1 MTTHHVVI
9 DGSNIATEG
18 RSTPSLKQ
26 LDDAITAF
34 REEYP
39 AADITVVVD
48 ASFAHRIDPAER
60 KRHDKAEEKG
70 VLVSPPAG
78 AIGRGDGFL
87 LQIADRTGAA
97 VLSNDS
103 FQEFHGQYAWLFD
116 PGRLIG
122 GKPVPAVGW
131 IFSLRSPV
139 RGAKSDKA
147 MREAKSDGKSKKEV
161 KAAIAEATK
170 TALAPGAK
178 AKKRP
183 RKRGGRKAPAAPST
197 SQPAAVNE
205 PKPFL
210 EFVIDHPIGSKVTG
224 EVVEFSSHG
233 GHVVVDGVR
242 CYAPLA
248 GLGDPPPTSVKSVL
262 KKGETREFAVQAV
275 DAPRRGID
283 LALPRV
289 AAKQRPAKKGRAVA
303 KAASPPG
310 TPAAKEAAVAKK
322 GAKKQAAKGTG
333 AKKKAV
339 AKSAAGK
346 TGAKKTTSAKKAAAP
361 KTGAK
366 KTTSAKKAAKRASA
380 KKPAAGK
387 TGAKKPA
394 KRKALSAISRRR

>member
-26 LDDAITAF
+26 LDDAVTAF

-48 ASFAHRIDPAER
+48 ASFEHRIDPAER
-60 KRHDKAEEKG
+60 KRYDKADEKG

-183 RKRGGRKAPAAPST
+183 RKRGGRKSPAEPSA

-210 EFVIDHPIGSKVTG
+210 KFVIDHPIGSKVTG
-224 EVVEFSSHG
+224 EVAEFSSHG
-233 GHVVVDGVR
+233 GHVLVDGVR

-262 KKGETREFAVQAV
+262 KKGETREFVVQAV
-275 DAPRRGID
+275 HAPRRGID

-289 AAKQRPAKKGRAVA
+289 AAKQRPTKGRAVA
-303 KAASPPG
+303 KTASPARK
-310 TPAAKEAAVAKK
+310 PAAKAAPVAKK
-322 GAKKQAAKGTG
+322 GVKKTAAKGTG
-333 AKKKAV
+333 AKKKA
-339 AKSAAGK
+339 A
-346 TGAKKTTSAKKAAAP
+346 
-361 KTGAK
+361 
-366 KTTSAKKAAKRASA
+366 A

-387 TGAKKPA
+387 TGAKKAAAKNKKKTASAKKPAKQATAKKPAAGKTGAKGPA
-394 KRKALSAISRRR
+394 KRKTRSAISRRL

>member
-26 LDDAITAF
+26 LDDAVTAF

-48 ASFAHRIDPAER
+48 ASFEHRIDPAER
-60 KRHDKAEEKG
+60 KRYDKAEEKG

-139 RGAKSDKA
+139 RGVKSDKA

-170 TALAPGAK
+170 TALAPAAK

-183 RKRGGRKAPAAPST
+183 RKRGGRKSPAEPST

-210 EFVIDHPIGSKVTG
+210 KFVIDHPIGSKVTG

-233 GHVVVDGVR
+233 GHVMVDGVR

-248 GLGDPPPTSVKSVL
+248 GLADPPPTSVKSVL

-289 AAKQRPAKKGRAVA
+289 AAKRHPAKGRAVA
-303 KAASPPG
+303 KTVPPARKPAAKAAAATKKPVKR
-310 TPAAKEAAVAKK
+310 PAAKEA
-322 GAKKQAAKGTG
+322 G

-339 AKSAAGK
+339 
-346 TGAKKTTSAKKAAAP
+346 
-361 KTGAK
+361 
-366 KTTSAKKAAKRASA
+366 KRDATSA
-380 KKPAAGK
+380 KKPAARK

-394 KRKALSAISRRR
+394 AKKKTTTARKPTKRAATKKKPAKRKTPSAITRRL

>member
-26 LDDAITAF
+26 LDDAVTAF

-39 AADITVVVD
+39 AADITGVVD

-60 KRHDKAEEKG
+60 KRYDKAEERG

-103 FQEFHGQYAWLFD
+103 FQEFHGQYAWVFD

-183 RKRGGRKAPAAPST
+183 RKRGGRKAPAEPST
-197 SQPAAVNE
+197 SQPGAVNE

-210 EFVIDHPIGSKVTG
+210 KFVIDHPIGSKVTG

-262 KKGETREFAVQAV
+262 KKGETREFTVQAV

-283 LALPRV
+283 LALPRI
-289 AAKQRPAKKGRAVA
+289 AAKKGRAVA
-303 KAASPPG
+303 KAASPVR

-322 GAKKQAAKGTG
+322 GAKKNAAKGTG
-333 AKKKAV
+333 AKKKAA
-339 AKSAAGK
+339 AKRPAAGK
-346 TGAKKTTSAKKAAAP
+346 TGAKKPAAKKPAAP

-366 KTTSAKKAAKRASA
+366 KTTSAKKPAKRATA

-387 TGAKKPA
+387 AGAKKPA
-394 KRKALSAISRRR
+394 KRKTLSAISRRL

>member
-1 MTTHHVVI
+1 MSTHHVVI

-26 LDDAITAF
+26 LDDAVTAF

-48 ASFAHRIDPAER
+48 ASFEHRIDPGER
-60 KRHDKAEEKG
+60 KRYDKAEEKG

-147 MREAKSDGKSKKEV
+147 MRDAKSNGKSKKEV
-161 KAAIAEATK
+161 KAAIEEATK
-170 TALAPGAK
+170 SALAPEAK
-178 AKKRP
+178 PKKRP
-183 RKRGGRKAPAAPST
+183 RKRGGRKSPAEPST
-197 SQPAAVNE
+197 AQPAAVNE

-210 EFVIDHPIGSKVTG
+210 KFVIDHPIGSEVTG

-233 GHVVVDGVR
+233 GHVMVNGVR

-262 KKGETREFAVQAV
+262 KKGETRHFVVQAV

-283 LALPRV
+283 LALAPVV
-289 AAKQRPAKKGRAVA
+289 AKRRPAKKGRTVA
-303 KAASPPG
+303 KTAPPARKPAAKQASAAKKRAKS
-310 TPAAKEAAVAKK
+310 PAAKEM
-322 GAKKQAAKGTG
+322 GAKPA
-333 AKKKAV
+333 AKKKA
-339 AKSAAGK
+339 
-346 TGAKKTTSAKKAAAP
+346 
-361 KTGAK
+361 
-366 KTTSAKKAAKRASA
+366 
-380 KKPAAGK
+380 
-387 TGAKKPA
+387 GAKKPA
-394 KRKALSAISRRR
+394 KQAAVKKKAAKRKAGAATARRR